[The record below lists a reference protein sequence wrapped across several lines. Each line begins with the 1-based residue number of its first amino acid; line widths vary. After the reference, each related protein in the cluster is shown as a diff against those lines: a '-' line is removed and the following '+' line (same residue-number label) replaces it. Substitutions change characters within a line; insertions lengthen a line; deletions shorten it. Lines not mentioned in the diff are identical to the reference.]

1 MPFRFR
7 LSDFGSTFSTR
18 PRGIEL
24 REDLIK
30 DAYNKVDVEINLEGV
45 LSVSYSF
52 ADEFVAGL
60 VQGSAEGSIPFAVHL
75 TGTSPEVERV
85 IRRAVA
91 HRQSLA
97 STAVCTTAAL
107 T

>member
-1 MPFRFR
+1 MPFRFC

-24 REDLIK
+24 RDTLVQKAGHEVEVE
-30 DAYNKVDVEINLEGV
+30 VDLEGV

-52 ADEFVAGL
+52 ADEFAAGL
-60 VQGSAEGSIPFAVHL
+60 VQGSTDGSIPFAVHL
-75 TGTSPEVERV
+75 IGASSEVERV
-85 IRRAVA
+85 IDRAIA

-97 STAVCTTAAL
+97 STNIRAAAAMA
-107 T
+107 

>member
-24 REDLIK
+24 RDALIQAASHEAEVEVDL
-30 DAYNKVDVEINLEGV
+30 DGV

-52 ADEFVAGL
+52 ADEFAAGL
-60 VQGSAEGSIPFAVHL
+60 AQGSADGSIPFVAHL
-75 TGTSPEVERV
+75 TGASSEVERV
-85 IRRAVA
+85 IDRAIA

-97 STAVCTTAAL
+97 STSTRAVTALA
-107 T
+107 

>member
-18 PRGIEL
+18 PRGTEL
-24 REDLIK
+24 R
-30 DAYNKVDVEINLEGV
+30 DALVQEAIHEADVEVDLNGV

-60 VQGSAEGSIPFAVHL
+60 VQANADGSIPFVVHL
-75 TGTSPEVERV
+75 TGASPEVDRV
-85 IRRAVA
+85 IGRAIA
-91 HRQSLA
+91 NRQSLA
-97 STAVCTTAAL
+97 STSIRTIPAL
-107 T
+107 A

>member
-24 REDLIK
+24 R
-30 DAYNKVDVEINLEGV
+30 DALVQEASHEAEIEVDLEGV

-52 ADEFVAGL
+52 ADEFAAGL
-60 VQGSAEGSIPFAVHL
+60 VQGSADGSIPFVVHL
-75 TGTSPEVERV
+75 TGASSEVERV
-85 IRRAVA
+85 IDRAVA

-97 STAVCTTAAL
+97 VTSARTAAAAA
-107 T
+107 

>member
-24 REDLIK
+24 RNALIQEAI
-30 DAYNKVDVEINLEGV
+30 DEADVEIDLNGV

-52 ADEFVAGL
+52 ADEFAAGL
-60 VQGSAEGSIPFAVHL
+60 IQASGDGSIPFVVHL
-75 TGTSPEVERV
+75 TEASPEVTRV
-85 IRRAVA
+85 IDRAIA
-91 HRQSLA
+91 NRQSLA
-97 STAVCTTAAL
+97 STNIRASAAL
-107 T
+107 A

>member
-24 REDLIK
+24 RDTLIQAASHEVEVEVDL
-30 DAYNKVDVEINLEGV
+30 DGV

-52 ADEFVAGL
+52 ADEFAAGL
-60 VQGSAEGSIPFAVHL
+60 TQGSADGSISFAVRL
-75 TGTSPEVERV
+75 TGASPEVERV
-85 IRRAVA
+85 IDRAVA
-91 HRQSLA
+91 HRQALA
-97 STAVCTTAAL
+97 STSARTAVAL
-107 T
+107 A

>member
-24 REDLIK
+24 REALVK
-30 DAYNKVDVEINLEGV
+30 DACHEVDVEVDLAGV

-52 ADEFVAGL
+52 ADEFIAGL
-60 VQGSAEGSIPFAVHL
+60 VQGSADGSIPFVVHL
-75 TGTSPEVERV
+75 TGASPEVERV
-85 IRRAVA
+85 ISRAVA

-97 STAVCTTAAL
+97 STPVCTTAA
-107 T
+107 

>member
-18 PRGIEL
+18 PRGVEL
-24 REDLIK
+24 RDALIQE
-30 DAYNKVDVEINLEGV
+30 ASHEVDVEVDLDGV

-52 ADEFVAGL
+52 ADEFAAGL
-60 VQGSAEGSIPFAVHL
+60 VQGSSDGSIPFVVHL
-75 TGTSPEVERV
+75 TGASSEVERV
-85 IRRAVA
+85 IGRAVA

-97 STAVCTTAAL
+97 STRATTALA
-107 T
+107 

>member
-24 REDLIK
+24 R
-30 DAYNKVDVEINLEGV
+30 DALVQEAIHEADVEVDLNGV

-52 ADEFVAGL
+52 ADEFAAGL
-60 VQGSAEGSIPFAVHL
+60 VQASTEGSIPFVVHL
-75 TGTSPEVERV
+75 TGASPEVERV
-85 IRRAVA
+85 IGRAVA
-91 HRQSLA
+91 NRQSLV
-97 STAVCTTAAL
+97 SGSIRTAAAL
-107 T
+107 A